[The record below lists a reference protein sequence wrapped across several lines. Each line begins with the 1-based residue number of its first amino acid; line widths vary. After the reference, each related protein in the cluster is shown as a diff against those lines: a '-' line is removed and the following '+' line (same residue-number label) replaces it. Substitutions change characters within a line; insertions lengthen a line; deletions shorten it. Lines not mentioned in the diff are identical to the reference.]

1 MIEGA
6 EIGNAYVPVG
16 SAGRLEGDAVRG
28 DASKVVVMVVTITLG
43 LKEVS
48 SSLLKTV
55 IGGFLRIAATTRRD
69 MMF

>member
-28 DASKVVVMVVTITLG
+28 DASKVVVMVVTVTL
-43 LKEVS
+43 
-48 SSLLKTV
+48 
-55 IGGFLRIAATTRRD
+55 
-69 MMF
+69 